1 VYMVTEEAQ
10 NLFTSRVNVACGGG
24 LCSMELAKSQ

>member
-1 VYMVTEEAQ
+1 MYMVTEEAQ
-10 NLFTSRVNVACGGG
+10 NLFPRSVNVACFGG